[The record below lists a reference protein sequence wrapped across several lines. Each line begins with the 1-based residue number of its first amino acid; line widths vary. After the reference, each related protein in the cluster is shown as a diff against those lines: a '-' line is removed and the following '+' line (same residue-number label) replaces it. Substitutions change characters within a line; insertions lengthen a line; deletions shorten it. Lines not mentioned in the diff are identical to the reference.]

1 MDELSVLCRCDIT
14 ESPRSVS
21 IVNLLLSLI
30 KGNNNNNKREKIKFA
45 FIESRTQDLPLT
57 KRVL

>member
-1 MDELSVLCRCDIT
+1 MATQQTVKSKVNCTSKTLFGECLFYHEGVVVL
-14 ESPRSVS
+14 VL
-21 IVNLLLSLI
+21 VLKN
-30 KGNNNNNKREKIKFA
+30 A